1 MKGKKEATLCLF
13 VRNVMLH
20 LEKIKTRKSA
30 KIIRI
35 MKTSEVLSVVISNES
50 FLLK

>member
-20 LEKIKTRKSA
+20 LEKYKQENQQK
-30 KIIRI
+30 
-35 MKTSEVLSVVISNES
+35 
-50 FLLK
+50 LLEL